1 MLAGACGRRV
11 EDDGVP
17 AESRGF
23 VEAESGGERPHWFV
37 TVYSLPAGA
46 PPSRVRPQQAGGRC
60 ETERRLTA
68 TQKSRIATFGL
79 ACGANEGRIPKL
91 SRRACTCEHGLQS
104 WRGESAGVKKRTRER
119 SPTRNPFSPRF
130 AKLFRFAVPW
140 SVTSG
145 PVVSLT
151 RAANLF
157 PGAAKYVSSRR

>member
-1 MLAGACGRRV
+1 LLAGACGRRV

-68 TQKSRIATFGL
+68 TQKSNRDVWVGVWGDRKRSLKRGTNPKTFA
-79 ACGANEGRIPKL
+79 AC
-91 SRRACTCEHGLQS
+91 
-104 WRGESAGVKKRTRER
+104 V
-119 SPTRNPFSPRF
+119 
-130 AKLFRFAVPW
+130 
-140 SVTSG
+140 
-145 PVVSLT
+145 
-151 RAANLF
+151 
-157 PGAAKYVSSRR
+157 YM